1 MRRGGFTLIE
11 LLVVVAIIAVLASL
25 LLPAVGMVRTAA
37 KSTRCA
43 SNLRQVGM
51 AYFAYAGENDGYVIE
66 SATFGGGAPTLRWSD
81 TVADYVEA
89 ARSGGGAG
97 NIDSSQRSIL
107 TGCPEWKATSS
118 WELGYGVNRTP
129 DEPEHPSFT
138 NRWDYGNLTSS
149 MKHFTFG
156 GIRYP
161 TSRQLVCDSKD
172 WHSLLVVIDVNRHRS
187 RMNAVFFDGHVQP
200 LVGVAQFNRV
210 QSSPDLGLP

>member
-1 MRRGGFTLIE
+1 MLRRGFTLIE
-11 LLVVVAIIAVLASL
+11 LLVVISIIAVLASM
-25 LLPAVGMVRTAA
+25 LLPAVNLVRTAA
-37 KSTRCA
+37 KSTRCM

-66 SATFGGGAPTLRWSD
+66 SATFGGGFPTLRWSD

-97 NIDSSQRSIL
+97 NIDSSKNSIL
-107 TGCPEWKATSS
+107 TGCPEWKALSS

-129 DEPEHPSFT
+129 DEPENPGFT
-138 NRWDYGNLTSS
+138 NRWDFGNLTPS
-149 MKHFTFG
+149 MKHFVLA

-161 TSRQLVCDSKD
+161 SARQLVCDSKD
-172 WHSLLVVIDVNRHRS
+172 WHTMVVVIDANRHRS

-200 LVGVAQFNRV
+200 LVGIAQFTRV
-210 QSSPDLGLP
+210 QSSPNLGLP